1 VTTDSITPGPWMV
14 GPSAVVDG
22 ATDYAILADGKII
35 SEAFGRSSWQF
46 EYDSLAN
53 ARLIAAAP
61 DLLAALERTL
71 SWLTSYPGE
80 ACMRPSGPYAQAR
93 AAIAKATGA
102 TP

>member
-1 VTTDSITPGPWMV
+1 MV
-14 GPSAVVDG
+14 GPSAIVDG

-35 SEAFGRSSWQF
+35 SEAFGRSSWQV

-61 DLLAALERTL
+61 DLLAALQLCRGLFFSLPYTL
-71 SWLTSYPGE
+71 NNP
-80 ACMRPSGPYAQAR
+80 AYAAMD
-93 AAIAKATGA
+93 AAIAKATGE